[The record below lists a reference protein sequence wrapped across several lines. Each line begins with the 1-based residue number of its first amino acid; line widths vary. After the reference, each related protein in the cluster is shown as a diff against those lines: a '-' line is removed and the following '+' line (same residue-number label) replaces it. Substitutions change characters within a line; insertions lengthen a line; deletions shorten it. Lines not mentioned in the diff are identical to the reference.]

1 MHVFRKALTAVV
13 ALAAFSGLGA
23 AAAPAQAA
31 TYCSTK
37 GQKYVCDYGI
47 ATTKFANGTKEEFV
61 VGADHA
67 VWTNWTYPDGSW
79 NGWQSM
85 GGWVQSRI
93 RVDAQQQTSTS
104 SITITAVG
112 QDGNDWFRLRHPDGS
127 WTDWRVS
134 CLIDPNNQICA

>member
-1 MHVFRKALTAVV
+1 MDELDLPRRVLERLAV
-13 ALAAFSGLGA
+13 
-23 AAAPAQAA
+23 
-31 TYCSTK
+31 
-37 GQKYVCDYGI
+37 
-47 ATTKFANGTKEEFV
+47 
-61 VGADHA
+61 H
-67 VWTNWTYPDGSW
+67 
-79 NGWQSM
+79 

-134 CLIDPNNQICA
+134 CLVDPNNQICA